1 MSDLA
6 LDHLREAYKLL
17 RDSPDHKD
25 CSVAVELAISL
36 IEPTNSFG
44 RLLRQ
49 QRKAAKL
56 NVYQVAKRV
65 GVSPNTIK
73 NWESGSTMPAKRP
86 LAQLLAMPELK
97 LSAAEHAPPG
107 DGPNSYFLPNYNRRQ
122 LLQQMAQ
129 ILNGDGGAL
138 EQSMLYL
145 DDQSASDWL
154 AISQASVSWGSFR
167 ALPVGPIAE
176 AILREWQGP
185 TDINALG
192 AGDGRSEVR
201 LCEELLGRRPELD
214 LKLRL
219 LDISHPL
226 LHAAHDHAKVA
237 LADRVETSTLHG
249 NFHHLWR
256 FAVLLPKSAPSRRR
270 VYSLVGHTM
279 SNLDNEIAWVRDQLS
294 LAAPGDFMIVDYSI
308 AYASPDEPA
317 KIRALDPPLAQG
329 IPDAHFAWVTGPLRR
344 YARDVADIKVNLELN
359 TYCSMPGSYE
369 LVTYA
374 TVRRKDGSTQ
384 RYLVTRVRRYT
395 TEKLRE
401 CLESLGWE
409 WVEHLPY
416 GPTGRAAV
424 AVLRR
429 AERR

>member
-1 MSDLA
+1 M
-6 LDHLREAYKLL
+6 
-17 RDSPDHKD
+17 
-25 CSVAVELAISL
+25 
-36 IEPTNSFG
+36 
-44 RLLRQ
+44 
-49 QRKAAKL
+49 
-56 NVYQVAKRV
+56 
-65 GVSPNTIK
+65 
-73 NWESGSTMPAKRP
+73 
-86 LAQLLAMPELK
+86 
-97 LSAAEHAPPG
+97 
-107 DGPNSYFLPNYNRRQ
+107 
-122 LLQQMAQ
+122 
-129 ILNGDGGAL
+129 
-138 EQSMLYL
+138 
-145 DDQSASDWL
+145 
-154 AISQASVSWGSFR
+154 
-167 ALPVGPIAE
+167 
-176 AILREWQGP
+176 
-185 TDINALG
+185 
-192 AGDGRSEVR
+192 
-201 LCEELLGRRPELD
+201 
-214 LKLRL
+214 
-219 LDISHPL
+219 
-226 LHAAHDHAKVA
+226 
-237 LADRVETSTLHG
+237 
-249 NFHHLWR
+249 
-256 FAVLLPKSAPSRRR
+256 
-270 VYSLVGHTM
+270 
-279 SNLDNEIAWVRDQLS
+279 RDQLS

-344 YARDVADIKVNLELN
+344 YARDEADIKVNLELN